1 MEDLVFEGEDVP
13 WTGHI
18 VDNGRSQLLGC
29 ASIIG
34 DPFCVKGSGV
44 SAVAFVLLLFS
55 RREHYNGVELVLE
68 ATGKRSDCVS
78 DGRNTGTPFSS
89 GKTISE

>member
-1 MEDLVFEGEDVP
+1 MFEGEEAP
-13 WTGHI
+13 WTGNI
-18 VDNGRSQLLGC
+18 VEDGRSQLLGC

-44 SAVAFVLLLFS
+44 SAVAFVFLLSS

-68 ATGKRSDCVS
+68 AMGKSSDCVS
-78 DGRNTGTPFSS
+78 DGRSTGTPFDS
-89 GKTISE
+89 GKTITE